1 MNEKTNTLAVL
12 TEREVA
18 EEMAGEFEIAGIR
31 DTACAKPVQK
41 KKRYEGKPIVSM
53 LL

>member
-31 DTACAKPVQK
+31 EEETV
-41 KKRYEGKPIVSM
+41 
-53 LL
+53 